1 MQSHSLLQPESS
13 PLRFS
18 TTKRIGRWLAL
29 SSALLLGACSG
40 GSDDKITENT
50 NATPGPDGV
59 PPAAVSVTIVNNAD
73 LSESVALDEVVLLR
87 FETSETVMT
96 PVVLIGGQPA
106 TVEGGNLTWTAT
118 RAMTET
124 DTEGE
129 VSFSIQ
135 LEDRSGEVA
144 DPITES
150 TDGSTLTYCIEG
162 CAEICELPEQT
173 VWDFEDAGQTYTLID
188 FGPDLDGG
196 RTAAAS
202 MLVDDPVL
210 GGSMVVASQKDAAAE
225 VWGGSLV
232 IEGTETAADKSIS
245 LTDGDPF
252 VSVRFWSPA
261 PGKTVKLKFEDLNDA
276 SIFVEADALTTA
288 SGEWEVLT
296 FDMSQPA
303 AGAIDP
309 FVDYE
314 KVVLFYDFGTAG
326 TGSAQSFYWDDVTH
340 GGVGGVDCGSE
351 EVTQLTFEDPTAA
364 FVFAD
369 FGPDGDSGR
378 TAAATAVVVDPTDPS
393 NRVLASQKDA
403 AAEVWGGSWVVAG
416 LEAAPEFVL
425 NLTAG
430 DPIVSVK
437 FWSPEAGRTVK
448 LKLEQAD
455 NSDVFVEADAVTT
468 VSQNW
473 ETLYFD
479 MANPAAGAIDPF
491 ASYGKFVIFWNFG
504 TAGVGEAVSF
514 YWDDISHGGLTIG
527 GGGGGEEPVAEAPA
541 TLAAAPDAP
550 QGDVLS
556 LFSDTYTRAA
566 AFDGVDFNPNWG
578 QATVSTIET
587 IAGEEVLKYAD
598 LNYQGTTWTTPADV
612 SSYDVFRMNVWTAD
626 STELRV
632 FLINSGAVT
641 GGDPVEVPYS
651 LDTSV
656 KGEWVSVEIPMSAF
670 AGVDLTQVDQIK
682 VDGNGT
688 VFFDNWYF
696 GPAGASAPDM
706 PVAVAAAPDAP
717 QGDVLSLFSD
727 TYTRAAAFDGVDF
740 NPNWGQAT
748 VSTIETIAG
757 EEVLKYADL
766 NYQGTTWTT
775 PADVSSYD
783 VFRMNVWT
791 ADSTELR
798 VFLINSGAVTGGDPV
813 EVPYSLDTS
822 VKGEWVS
829 VEIPMSA
836 FAGVDLTQVDQIKV
850 DGNGTV
856 FFDNWYFGPAGAS
869 APDMPTTLAAAPT
882 DAEGQ
887 VLSVFSDAYTDL
899 VGTEFNPD
907 WGQATVTT
915 VEAIDGQQVLKYAE
929 LDYQGTALAAANDV
943 SGYDALHLDYW
954 TADATELNF
963 FLINSSAVTG
973 GDAVQTPRALDVSV
987 TGQWVSVNIPL
998 TEFAPV
1004 DLTIVDQL
1012 MATGNGTVFLDNIY
1026 FRNDAI
1032 ESVSIQRSSDPG
1044 AVPGE
1049 DFEIFVSTSLGAADL
1064 ALMVDDVQI
1073 AGVRTGAENDWIFPL
1088 SIMSGEPPEFSII
1101 RAGQIGD
1108 VVASTTTDGTSF
1120 AEPGGACQAATV
1132 FDFEDNTQTFTFADF
1147 GPDAEGGRTAAPSML
1162 VVDPVLG
1169 GNTVVASQKDA
1180 VAEVWGGSW
1189 VVEGTETVAD
1199 KVLTFI
1205 PGDNLVTVRF
1215 WSPAVGKTVRL
1226 KLENLADANVF
1237 VEADAV
1243 TTADQAW
1250 EILTFDM
1257 SAADPAATYAKVVIF
1272 YDFDTAGTGETQSF
1286 YWDDVTYGGNCG
1298 STATEPTTLAAAPT
1312 DAEGQVLSLFSD
1324 TYTRAAAFDGVD
1336 FNPNWG
1342 QATVST
1348 IETIAGEEVLKYAD
1362 LNYQGTTWTT
1372 PADVSS
1378 YDVFRMNVWT
1388 ADSTELRVFLINS
1401 GAVTGGDPV
1410 EVPYSLDTSVKG
1422 EWVSVEIPMSA
1433 FAGVDLTQVDQIKVD
1448 GNGTV
1453 FFDNWYFGPAGASAP
1468 DMPVAVAAAP
1478 DAPQGDV
1485 LSLFSDTYT
1494 RAAAFDGVDFNPNWG
1509 QATVSTIE
1517 TIAGEE
1523 VLKYADLNY
1532 QGTTWTTPADVS
1544 SYDVFRM
1551 NVWTADSTE
1560 LRVFL
1565 INSGAVT
1572 GGDPVEV
1579 PYSLD
1584 TSVKGE
1590 WVSVEIPMS
1599 AFAGVDLTQVD
1610 QIKVDGNGTVF
1621 FDNWYFGPA
1630 GASAPDMPVA
1640 VAAAPDAPQGDVLSL
1655 FSDTYTR
1662 AAAFDGVDF
1671 NPNWGQATVST
1682 IETIAG
1688 EEVLKYADLN
1698 YQGTTWTTPADV
1710 SSYDVF
1716 RMNVWTADSTE
1727 LRVFLINSGA
1737 VTGGDPVEVPYSLD
1751 TSVKGEWVSVEIPM
1765 SAFAGV
1771 DLTQV
1776 DQIKVDGNGTVFFD
1790 NWYFAVAP

>member
-696 GPAGASAPDM
+696 
-706 PVAVAAAPDAP
+706 
-717 QGDVLSLFSD
+717 
-727 TYTRAAAFDGVDF
+727 
-740 NPNWGQAT
+740 
-748 VSTIETIAG
+748 
-757 EEVLKYADL
+757 
-766 NYQGTTWTT
+766 
-775 PADVSSYD
+775 
-783 VFRMNVWT
+783 
-791 ADSTELR
+791 
-798 VFLINSGAVTGGDPV
+798 
-813 EVPYSLDTS
+813 
-822 VKGEWVS
+822 
-829 VEIPMSA
+829 
-836 FAGVDLTQVDQIKV
+836 
-850 DGNGTV
+850 
-856 FFDNWYFGPAGAS
+856 
-869 APDMPTTLAAAPT
+869 
-882 DAEGQ
+882 
-887 VLSVFSDAYTDL
+887 
-899 VGTEFNPD
+899 
-907 WGQATVTT
+907 
-915 VEAIDGQQVLKYAE
+915 
-929 LDYQGTALAAANDV
+929 
-943 SGYDALHLDYW
+943 
-954 TADATELNF
+954 
-963 FLINSSAVTG
+963 
-973 GDAVQTPRALDVSV
+973 
-987 TGQWVSVNIPL
+987 
-998 TEFAPV
+998 
-1004 DLTIVDQL
+1004 
-1012 MATGNGTVFLDNIY
+1012 
-1026 FRNDAI
+1026 
-1032 ESVSIQRSSDPG
+1032 
-1044 AVPGE
+1044 
-1049 DFEIFVSTSLGAADL
+1049 
-1064 ALMVDDVQI
+1064 
-1073 AGVRTGAENDWIFPL
+1073 
-1088 SIMSGEPPEFSII
+1088 
-1101 RAGQIGD
+1101 
-1108 VVASTTTDGTSF
+1108 
-1120 AEPGGACQAATV
+1120 
-1132 FDFEDNTQTFTFADF
+1132 
-1147 GPDAEGGRTAAPSML
+1147 
-1162 VVDPVLG
+1162 
-1169 GNTVVASQKDA
+1169 
-1180 VAEVWGGSW
+1180 
-1189 VVEGTETVAD
+1189 
-1199 KVLTFI
+1199 
-1205 PGDNLVTVRF
+1205 
-1215 WSPAVGKTVRL
+1215 
-1226 KLENLADANVF
+1226 
-1237 VEADAV
+1237 
-1243 TTADQAW
+1243 
-1250 EILTFDM
+1250 
-1257 SAADPAATYAKVVIF
+1257 
-1272 YDFDTAGTGETQSF
+1272 
-1286 YWDDVTYGGNCG
+1286 
-1298 STATEPTTLAAAPT
+1298 
-1312 DAEGQVLSLFSD
+1312 
-1324 TYTRAAAFDGVD
+1324 
-1336 FNPNWG
+1336 
-1342 QATVST
+1342 
-1348 IETIAGEEVLKYAD
+1348 
-1362 LNYQGTTWTT
+1362 
-1372 PADVSS
+1372 
-1378 YDVFRMNVWT
+1378 
-1388 ADSTELRVFLINS
+1388 
-1401 GAVTGGDPV
+1401 
-1410 EVPYSLDTSVKG
+1410 
-1422 EWVSVEIPMSA
+1422 
-1433 FAGVDLTQVDQIKVD
+1433 
-1448 GNGTV
+1448 
-1453 FFDNWYFGPAGASAP
+1453 
-1468 DMPVAVAAAP
+1468 
-1478 DAPQGDV
+1478 
-1485 LSLFSDTYT
+1485 
-1494 RAAAFDGVDFNPNWG
+1494 
-1509 QATVSTIE
+1509 
-1517 TIAGEE
+1517 
-1523 VLKYADLNY
+1523 
-1532 QGTTWTTPADVS
+1532 
-1544 SYDVFRM
+1544 
-1551 NVWTADSTE
+1551 
-1560 LRVFL
+1560 
-1565 INSGAVT
+1565 
-1572 GGDPVEV
+1572 
-1579 PYSLD
+1579 
-1584 TSVKGE
+1584 
-1590 WVSVEIPMS
+1590 
-1599 AFAGVDLTQVD
+1599 
-1610 QIKVDGNGTVF
+1610 
-1621 FDNWYFGPA
+1621 
-1630 GASAPDMPVA
+1630 
-1640 VAAAPDAPQGDVLSL
+1640 
-1655 FSDTYTR
+1655 
-1662 AAAFDGVDF
+1662 
-1671 NPNWGQATVST
+1671 
-1682 IETIAG
+1682 
-1688 EEVLKYADLN
+1688 
-1698 YQGTTWTTPADV
+1698 
-1710 SSYDVF
+1710 
-1716 RMNVWTADSTE
+1716 
-1727 LRVFLINSGA
+1727 
-1737 VTGGDPVEVPYSLD
+1737 
-1751 TSVKGEWVSVEIPM
+1751 
-1765 SAFAGV
+1765 
-1771 DLTQV
+1771 
-1776 DQIKVDGNGTVFFD
+1776 
-1790 NWYFAVAP
+1790 AVAP